1 MGSKTYEDFTTDMH
15 NVDSGLKEAG
25 AVTETAAGMYGDD
38 YKIEY
43 KGKKRLFERHIGK
56 GTQKDPCKTLRIYY
70 FWDDED
76 QIVVIGDLPMHL
88 DNSLS

>member
-1 MGSKTYEDFTTDMH
+1 M
-15 NVDSGLKEAG
+15 N
-25 AVTETAAGMYGDD
+25 
-38 YKIEY
+38 
-43 KGKKRLFERHIGK
+43 K

-70 FWDDED
+70 FWDDEY